1 MSVNFDHLNLTTP
14 LRNALDDLGFLQT
27 TPIQKEC
34 FSPILS
40 GKDVIGI
47 AQTGTG
53 KTFAYL
59 LPLLKNLKY
68 SEQKYPRILILVPTR
83 ELVLQV
89 VNEIKKLSTY
99 LNIRFEGVFGGAN
112 IKTQGQRIYNG
123 IDIIVG
129 TPGRLIDL
137 TLSGILRL
145 KAIQNVV
152 IDEVDELLNLG
163 FKHQLLQVLEL
174 LPPKKQTLMFSA
186 TLSDEV
192 EILIHQFFYEPIKI
206 QTTEQG
212 NPIETIEQGVYRV
225 PNLNTKINL
234 LVLLLSEK
242 KEDEKF
248 LVFVSSKKN
257 ADFLQEQISKKVN
270 QEIGI
275 IHSNKAQNTRFN
287 AIKNFNIGD
296 TKTLIATD
304 IAARGLDFDNVSHVV
319 NFDMPDTAGDYI
331 HRIGRT
337 GRAQKQGISFSF
349 VNEQEVENLQ
359 KIEDFMKKQI
369 DEKPLPKNL
378 IISDLLTEDE
388 KNKRYDKDYL
398 LPHSLK
404 NSKGAFHQK
413 KEKNIKKNSGSPSR
427 KKKRR

>member
-1 MSVNFDHLNLTTP
+1 MSFDYLNLTTP
-14 LRNALDDLGFLQT
+14 LRNAIDDLGFLQAT
-27 TPIQKEC
+27 RIQKEC

-68 SEQKYPRILILVPTR
+68 SEQKHPRILILVPTR

-89 VNEIKKLSTY
+89 VNEIERLTTY
-99 LNIRFEGVFGGAN
+99 VNVRFEGVFGGAN

-152 IDEVDELLNLG
+152 IDEVDEMLNLG
-163 FKHQLLQVLEL
+163 FKHQLVQVLDL
-174 LPPKKQTLMFSA
+174 LPKKKQTLMFSA

-192 EILIHQFFYEPIKI
+192 ETLIHQFFYEPIKI

-225 PNLNTKINL
+225 PNFNTKINL
-234 LVLLLSEK
+234 LTLLLSEK
-242 KEDEKF
+242 EEDEKF

-287 AIKNFNIGD
+287 AIKNFNIG
-296 TKTLIATD
+296 KIKILIATD

-319 NFDMPDTAGDYI
+319 NFEMPDTSGDYI

-337 GRAQKQGISFSF
+337 GRAKKQGVALSF
-349 VNEQEVENLQ
+349 VSEQEDENLQ
-359 KIEDFMKKQI
+359 KVESFMKKQI
-369 DEKPLPKNL
+369 DEKSLPKNL